1 MQECY
6 NKKLGDP
13 EQREDYINE
22 KCKSLVAT
30 KSSSIVKG
38 RIMFELENCMDDGN
52 FCNVCCVTNAGV
64 TGGPRMSQCMDKCD
78 EALQRKVVP
87 GNLHLLEYVRNECEF
102 QVEQTE
108 RSYC

>member
-6 NKKLGDP
+6 NKKLGDS

-38 RIMFELENCMDDGN
+38 RIMFELENCMNDSN

-78 EALQRKVVP
+78 EAMQRKIVP
-87 GNLHLLEYVRNECEF
+87 GNTMSLINNRNKC
-102 QVEQTE
+102 
-108 RSYC
+108 